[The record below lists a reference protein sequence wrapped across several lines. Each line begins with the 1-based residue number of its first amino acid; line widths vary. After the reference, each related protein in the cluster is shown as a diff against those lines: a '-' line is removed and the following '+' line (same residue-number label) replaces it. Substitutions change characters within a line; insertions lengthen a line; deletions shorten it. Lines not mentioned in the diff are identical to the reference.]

1 MTMFESMGDL
11 ARVLQGAA
19 RNDREHREGS
29 EGELKQAA
37 GAAFEAGSMLL
48 ELFTTLPAALVAA
61 EKAEHARLVER
72 YGDEHPWTQGVG
84 ESAGALG
91 GLEARLS
98 RGRARAVRALAV
110 AWQPP
115 PGPAFHGFVTDES
128 GAPLRGLRVRLA
140 GLEGRAPEART
151 AEDGYFTLPLPE
163 RKPSEGAAEAEGETE
178 KGARRKRAAEPAAAT
193 VVIADAKGAPLYEDP
208 VPLEVESGSA
218 YREYRLRE
226 RPKYEERGP
235 ASSKE
240 APKRG
245 PRKR

>member
-19 RNDREHREGS
+19 RSDREHREGS

-37 GAAFEAGSMLL
+37 GAGFEAGSMLL

-61 EKAEHARLVER
+61 EKAEHARVVER
-72 YGDEHPWTQGVG
+72 YGGEHPWAQGAG
-84 ESAGALG
+84 ESAAALE
-91 GLEARLS
+91 GLEAQLS
-98 RGRARAVRALAV
+98 RGRARAVRALAA
-110 AWQPP
+110 AWHPA
-115 PGPAFHGFVTDES
+115 PGPALHGFVTDAG
-128 GAPLRGLRVRLA
+128 GAPLGGLRVRLA

-163 RKPSEGAAEAEGETE
+163 RKPAEGAAEEGEE
-178 KGARRKRAAEPAAAT
+178 KAARKKRAAEPAAAT

-208 VPLEVESGSA
+208 IPLEVESGSA

-226 RPKYEERGP
+226 RPRYEEPGP
-235 ASSKE
+235 APSKDK
-240 APKRG
+240 PKRA
-245 PRKR
+245 RR